1 MAELLISNR
10 ALARL
15 SQAFRSEPASSV
27 VPAPI
32 TPVTPVT
39 PTEVGVAI
47 DLPPLSGRYKL
58 LKVVG
63 GGGMGTVY
71 HARDLETG
79 ADVAVKVPYLMGKEV
94 DRRFALETTALEAV
108 VSPSIVGYIGSGSGE
123 LPYLVTELV
132 RGTSLAKTI
141 NARGPMDEATVLAI
155 LRRLTSALAA
165 VHGSGWVHRDVKPG
179 NVLVTEE
186 GDVRLI
192 DFGLARPLEGPGA
205 GTKTGRI
212 MGTLSYLAPE
222 QLAGEHVVDAR
233 TDVFALG
240 CIGYECRVAQNA
252 FRRLP
257 ARVAAGDWSFEKH
270 PVLPATPEKVGP
282 VLASVLP
289 SFTAIEPQKR
299 PRDALT
305 ALAQLLEADP
315 TSAYPK
321 AMPGALAEAAH
332 RAATLGQRRPVTIRG
347 ADGSGKTTVAV
358 ATGALLSEIFAPAD
372 LCLVR
377 CNPVAFAHPGA
388 HAAALER
395 VLAARGYRNA
405 PQLLSGN
412 AIVAGMDDPALVLV
426 LDDVEACD
434 ALSLERFSLLAQ
446 VGLARLVTSLRH
458 GATGPPFELVDVVDA
473 PPPRATLRPFDRWIL
488 RTAAM
493 FGAAF
498 PIAGVSRLVGGD
510 EAKAVPA
517 RIAELVR
524 AGELRMVGEGRA
536 AFVSASLCR
545 DLVRTTDVPTIREM
559 TRNARELSPK
569 PIVEATV
576 IQTTSATCFPVS
588 GASP

>member
-15 SQAFRSEPASSV
+15 SQAFRSDPVSSV
-27 VPAPI
+27 VP
-32 TPVTPVT
+32 TPVT
-39 PTEVGVAI
+39 PTMPTEAGVAI

-58 LKVVG
+58 LRVVG

-94 DRRFALETTALEAV
+94 DRRFVLETTALEAV
-108 VSPSIVGYIGSGSGE
+108 VAPSILGYLGSGSGE

-141 NARGPMDEATVLAI
+141 NARGPMDEATVLAV

-165 VHGSGWVHRDVKPG
+165 VHANGWVHRDVKPG
-179 NVLVTEE
+179 NVIVTDE

-240 CIGYECRVAQNA
+240 CIGYECRTATNA

-257 ARVAAGDWSFEKH
+257 ARVAAGDWSLEKH

-282 VLASVLP
+282 VLATVLP
-289 SFTAIEPQKR
+289 SFTAIEPQLR
-299 PRDALT
+299 PRDAL
-305 ALAQLLEADP
+305 A
-315 TSAYPK
+315 
-321 AMPGALAEAAH
+321 ALAELLSADAVSSYPKGMPASLRDAAH

-347 ADGSGKTTVAV
+347 VDASGKTTVAI
-358 ATGALLSEIFAPAD
+358 AAGALLSEIFAPAD

-377 CNPVAFAHPGA
+377 CNPMALGHPGA

-405 PQLLSGN
+405 PQLLAGN
-412 AIVAGMDDPALVLV
+412 AITLGIDDPALVLV

-434 ALSLERFSLLAQ
+434 TLSLERFSLLAQ

-458 GATGPPFELVDVVDA
+458 GATAPPFEMVDVTDA
-473 PPPRATLRPFDRWIL
+473 APPRATLRPFDRWIL

-498 PIAGVSRLVGGD
+498 PISGVARLVGGD
-510 EAKAVPA
+510 EATAVPG
-517 RIAELVR
+517 RIAELCL
-524 AGELRMVGEGRA
+524 AGELRLVGEGRA
-536 AFVSASLCR
+536 AFISASLCR
-545 DLVRTTDVPTIREM
+545 DLVRTTDASTLREM
-559 TRNARELSPK
+559 TRAARGLLPK

-576 IQTTSATCFPVS
+576 IQTTSATCFPAS
-588 GASP
+588 AASP